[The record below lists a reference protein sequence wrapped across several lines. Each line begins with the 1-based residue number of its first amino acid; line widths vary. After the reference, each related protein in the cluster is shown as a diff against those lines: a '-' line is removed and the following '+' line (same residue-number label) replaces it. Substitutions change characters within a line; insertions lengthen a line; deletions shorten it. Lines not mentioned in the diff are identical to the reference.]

1 MVCVCGG
8 SVGGY
13 VGGEFCAFGNKMM
26 CGRMCGCAYAPQ
38 SLCATCEHT
47 SAQPGSGPWARNKK
61 SPDPGQEVKG
71 ADERQLA
78 QEAGDVR
85 VAAVADGAHG
95 GRPGSETPTRGP
107 AWAVPTQKAK
117 HSSRRMVGA
126 KGVRCPNLRPKA
138 ATLPMYVTCSASS
151 GDPDNFPGG
160 ILTGL
165 RACRFPRGR
174 WG

>member
-1 MVCVCGG
+1 MGECVGVHMPL
-8 SVGGY
+8 SH
-13 VGGEFCAFGNKMM
+13 CARLVNTHQCNLALG
-26 CGRMCGCAYAPQ
+26 
-38 SLCATCEHT
+38 
-47 SAQPGSGPWARNKK
+47 
-61 SPDPGQEVKG
+61 PGQEIKG

-138 ATLPMYVTCSASS
+138 ATLPTPLPL
-151 GDPDNFPGG
+151 GNGHLLG
-160 ILTGL
+160 
-165 RACRFPRGR
+165 
-174 WG
+174 